1 MLHCFHVA
9 LIFIALFDFVVF
21 YYCNISCFT
30 IINVAL
36 YQCCTFSYCT
46 SSAALVAILMLHYM
60 NAPLFD
66 VELLEAA
73 LFIVALFNFA
83 LY

>member
-1 MLHCFHVA
+1 MLHF
-9 LIFIALFDFVVF
+9 
-21 YYCNISCFT
+21 
-30 IINVAL
+30 INVAL
-36 YQCCTFSYCT
+36 FRI
-46 SSAALVAILMLHYM
+46 ALVAILMLHYI

-66 VELLEAA
+66 DGLLEAA